1 MRETFLPIKQDIPGF
16 NPFFGSWV
24 CQGEL
29 NMVVDVGPANTAGR
43 LVDSLTLMGLERLDY
58 VLLTH
63 IHIDHGG
70 ALADVLRCYPEARV
84 ICHNK
89 GIPHLVDPSKLYEGS
104 MKVLGDLAR
113 TYGSPGPIAEDRLV
127 PHTECRVAGLEVI
140 ETPGHALHHL
150 SFTYQKKLYAG
161 EAAGNYFI
169 VGNQEY
175 LRPAT
180 PPRFFL
186 DVFMKS
192 VDRLLALEDQPI
204 RYAHVAGAQNAH
216 RLLMKF
222 REQLVFWESV
232 IGESVTSGGQ
242 KKDIIRDCVD
252 QLLRNDPNLAAF
264 ENMDI
269 DTQKRERTFMANA
282 VNGFVGF
289 FEEKLKGAK
298 KATIES

>member
-1 MRETFLPIKQDIPGF
+1 MREIFLPIKQDIPGF

-29 NMVVDVGPANTAGR
+29 NIMVDVGPANTAGC
-43 LVDSLTLMGLERLDY
+43 LVDSLTAMGLERLDY

-70 ALADVLRCYPEARV
+70 ALAGVLARYPEARV

-89 GIPHLVDPSKLYEGS
+89 GIPHLVDPTKLYEGS
-104 MKVLGDLAR
+104 LKVLGDLAR
-113 TYGSPGPIAEDRLV
+113 TYGPPSPLAEDRLV
-127 PHTECRVAGLEVI
+127 PHTECRVDGLDVI

-150 SFTYQKKLYAG
+150 SFTYQKRLYAG

-169 VGNQEY
+169 IGKREY

-186 DVFMKS
+186 DVFLKS

-204 RYAHVAGAQNAH
+204 RYAHVEGAESAH
-216 RLLMKF
+216 RLLRKF
-222 REQLVFWESV
+222 REQLIFWESV
-232 IGESVTSGGQ
+232 IGESVTLGGR
-242 KKDIIRDCVD
+242 KSDIIKYCVD
-252 QLLRNDPNLAAF
+252 RLLKEDPRLAAF
-264 ENMDI
+264 EMMDS
-269 DTQKRERTFMANA
+269 DTQERERTFMANA

-289 FEEKLKGAK
+289 FEEKLKARNS
-298 KATIES
+298 ATTEP

>member
-24 CQGEL
+24 CQGEQ
-29 NMVVDVGPANTAGR
+29 NMVVDVGPANTAAR
-43 LVDSLTLMGLERLDY
+43 LVDSMAAMGLERLDY

-70 ALADVLRCYPEARV
+70 ALAEVLARYPEAKV

-89 GIPHLVDPSKLYEGS
+89 GIPHLADPSKLYKGS
-104 MKVLGDLAR
+104 LEVLGDLAR

-127 PHTECRVAGLEVI
+127 SHTECQIDGLSVI

-150 SFTYQKKLYAG
+150 SFTYQKRLYAG

-169 VGNQEY
+169 VGNREY

-186 DVFMKS
+186 NVFMKS

-204 RYAHVAGAQNAH
+204 RYAHVAGAKSAH
-216 RLLMKF
+216 RLLKQF
-222 REQLVFWESV
+222 RDQLVFWESV
-232 IGESVTSGGQ
+232 IGESVTLGGQ
-242 KKDIIRDCVD
+242 KTDIIQNCVER
-252 QLLRNDPNLAAF
+252 LLKDDPNLAAF
-264 ENMDI
+264 ENMDAN
-269 DTQKRERTFMANA
+269 TQKRERTFMTNA

-289 FEEKLKGAK
+289 FEEKLKGAE
-298 KATIES
+298 ARDN

>member
-29 NMVVDVGPANTAGR
+29 NMVVDVGPANTADR
-43 LVDSLTLMGLERLDY
+43 LVDSLMSMGLERLDY

-70 ALADVLRCYPEARV
+70 ALAKVLAHYPKARV
-84 ICHNK
+84 ICHKK
-89 GIPHLVDPSKLYEGS
+89 GISHLVDPSKLYDGS
-104 MKVLGDLAR
+104 LKVLGDLAR
-113 TYGSPGPIAEDRLV
+113 TYGSPGPIAKDRLV
-127 PHTECRVAGLEVI
+127 PHTECQIDGLQVI

-150 SFTYQKKLYAG
+150 SFTYQKRLYAG
-161 EAAGNYFI
+161 EAAGNYFM
-169 VGNQEY
+169 VGKREY

-204 RYAHVAGAQNAH
+204 RYAHVEGAESAH
-216 RLLMKF
+216 RLLRKF
-222 REQLVFWESV
+222 RDQLVFWESV
-232 IGESVTSGGQ
+232 IGESVTSGRR
-242 KKDIIRDCVD
+242 KTDIIQDCVD
-252 QLLRNDPNLAAF
+252 QLLRNDPNLRAF
-264 ENMDI
+264 EDMDVN
-269 DTQKRERTFMANA
+269 TQKRERTFMANA

-298 KATIES
+298 ERDN